1 MAKTKKSSR
10 NGSKPGS
17 PRDDNPGD
25 HDARDDAGEPLS
37 DFEVEISLVC
47 LRYFRGDW
55 DMYLDY
61 LQGPRVVPEQRMR
74 EIPLVESLRDRD
86 RRTEYLTT
94 FLEDDVVAIAQRLEF
109 DNLLKIWEHSL
120 ELDPQSEPF
129 PEFRGEAAADDRTAV
144 EGQAPPTMH

>member
-1 MAKTKKSSR
+1 MAKSKKSLQGESAQSV
-10 NGSKPGS
+10 SKDEG
-17 PRDDNPGD
+17 
-25 HDARDDAGEPLS
+25 GEPLS
-37 DFEVEISLVC
+37 DLEIEVSLVC

-94 FLEDDVVAIAQRLEF
+94 FLEDEVVAIAQRLEF

-129 PEFRGEAAADDRTAV
+129 PEFRSDAPRDEAEPADRQT
-144 EGQAPPTMH
+144 PPTMH